1 MTRRLWNPLIAVMW
15 LTLPAMAL
23 RYWQVW
29 DRLPARMATHFD
41 AAGRANGWMSRE
53 TSLAFT
59 LGFMAFM
66 LAVFSIVLYF
76 VRRKYPPSAMS
87 WALLI
92 FFCGEIWTVS
102 YMLDSTLGYNLA
114 GTPISVVPLLV
125 VTPLGILA
133 VLAVAFGE
141 KRGAAF
147 PSSDVLAQE
156 VHSGKAWSP
165 LLLIPMLAAAWV
177 VLSLPAG
184 AMRLGVVILTPVFLA
199 IFGMAWDGFHYY
211 FTRHGLEIR
220 TLGFR
225 LKSVP
230 AAQIEHYAVEKWNPI
245 GGYGIR
251 GAGNYKAYVWGN
263 KGVRIRLKDGDLF
276 LGHSDPAR
284 IIRDLDFMKQSQAT
298 AGVRGGG
305 PG

>member
-1 MTRRLWNPLIAVMW
+1 MTRRLWNPVMVAMW
-15 LTLPAMAL
+15 LALPAMAW

-53 TSLAFT
+53 ASLMFT
-59 LGFMAFM
+59 LGFLAFM
-66 LAVFSIVLYF
+66 LAAFSVVLYF

-87 WALLI
+87 WALLL
-92 FFCGEIWTVS
+92 FFCAEIWTI
-102 YMLDSTLGYNLA
+102 YFMLDSTLGYNLA
-114 GTPISVVPLLV
+114 GTSISVAPLLA

-133 VLAVAFGE
+133 VLAVSFME
-141 KRGAAF
+141 KRGSAF
-147 PSSDVLAQE
+147 PPGELLAEE
-156 VHSGKAWSP
+156 VQSGKAWSP
-165 LLLIPMLAAAWV
+165 LLLIPMLAGVWV
-177 VLSLPAG
+177 VMALPAG
-184 AMRLGVVILTPVFLA
+184 AMRLGVVILGPIFLA

-230 AAQIEHYAVEKWNPI
+230 VAQIEEYSVEHWNPV

-251 GAGNYKAYVWGN
+251 GVGNHKAYVWGN
-263 KGVRIRLKDGDLF
+263 KGVRIRLQNGELF
-276 LGHSDPAR
+276 LGHRDPAR
-284 IIRDLDFMKQSQAT
+284 IIRDLDSLKESQAAT
-298 AGVRGGG
+298 GAVT
-305 PG
+305 

>member
-15 LTLPAMAL
+15 LALPAMAL

-66 LAVFSIVLYF
+66 LAVFSVVLYF

-92 FFCGEIWTVS
+92 FFCAEMWTVF
-102 YMLDSTLGYNLA
+102 YILDSTLGYNLA

-125 VTPLGILA
+125 VTPLGILV

-141 KRGAAF
+141 KRGTAF
-147 PSSDVLAQE
+147 PSGDVLAQE

-165 LLLIPMLAAAWV
+165 LLLIPMLAAGWV
-177 VLSLPAG
+177 VLSLPTG

-199 IFGMAWDGFHYY
+199 TFGMAWDGFHYY

-230 AAQIEHYAVEKWNPI
+230 AAQIEHYAVEKWNPV

-251 GAGNYKAYVWGN
+251 GTGNHKAYVWGN
-263 KGVRIRLKDGDLF
+263 KGVRIRLQDGELF

-284 IIRDLDFMKQSQAT
+284 IIRDLDFMKQSQPT